1 MNNSD
6 ILVDFD
12 TSVGRWIGSTAKM
25 VDNYLHEAFQSQG
38 LDLSKEQMV
47 VLKKL
52 HENDG
57 LIQNEL
63 AYLTLRDKSSLARL
77 LAKMERKNYITREQ
91 DEFDK
96 RVNRVFLT
104 ETGKIT
110 FRKTRPIIVRLKEI
124 MEKNINEEKIYNLTN
139 TLEHIQNNISSA
151 EAQIK

>member
-1 MNNSD
+1 MDNTE

-12 TSVGRWIGSTAKM
+12 KSVGRWIGSTAKM
-25 VDNYLHEAFQSQG
+25 LDNYLHEAFQREG

-91 DEFDK
+91 DDFDK

-104 ETGKIT
+104 ETGKIA
-110 FRKTRPIIVRLKEI
+110 FRRTRPIIVGLKEI
-124 MEKNINEEKIYNLTN
+124 MERNIKEEEIYQLIN
-139 TLEHIQNNISSA
+139 TLERIQHNISSA
-151 EAQIK
+151 EAQI